1 MKPQILPNQ
10 SSRQCN
16 YLVTG
21 RTGIYSFRW
30 NVISNG
36 VHHQPKLSLK
46 TRNYLQ
52 AVQAASTLA
61 LKLQT
66 LSKPSLSE
74 IKALYADYRGDEDK
88 QAQSLT
94 AIDIAT
100 FLTDLSPKS
109 QVEYSSCWKSFIDSI
124 EDKTTS
130 IMSVRAIH
138 IDNWKGLQKCSPV
151 TLKKKLRLLSS
162 CFNRAE
168 VKHDSEWFKL
178 VVKDKPVRPR
188 RALTDAEL
196 NTILLA
202 TEQYKQIGDTYLA
215 GGWKYYLP
223 RIAALTGCR
232 LNEMAQLQVSDIVL
246 TEQPHIS
253 INDNGE
259 RKRVKNQSS
268 IRQIPLTEELRDML
282 MPLIARKSPSE
293 RLFDDLPYNQS
304 NGYNSAPSKWF
315 GLLIRNLLKDKSIS
329 FHSLRHYAITK
340 LFNAGIKEE
349 LIGSLVGHSVGKLT
363 TGKVYLSGFT
373 YDKKL
378 SAIAYLNLPIR
389 SKGV

>member
-1 MKPQILPNQ
+1 MQ
-10 SSRQCN
+10 STLYRKAN
-16 YLVTG
+16 YLILSN
-21 RTGIYSFRW
+21 TGIYTFRW
-30 NVISNG
+30 NLRIDG
-36 VHHQPKLSLK
+36 KHYQPKLSLK
-46 TRNYLQ
+46 TRNYLE
-52 AVQAASTLA
+52 AIRAASKLA
-61 LKLQT
+61 LT
-66 LSKPSLSE
+66 LHSLSNPSLSE
-74 IKALYADYRGDEDK
+74 VKALYADYRGDEDK
-88 QAQSLT
+88 QAQTLT

-109 QVEYSSCWKSFIDSI
+109 KVEYTSCWKSFVDSI

-138 IDNWKGLQKCSPV
+138 IDNWKTLQKCSPI
-151 TLKKKLRLLSS
+151 TLKKKLKLLSS

-168 VKHDSEWFKL
+168 VKHDNEWFKL

-202 TEQYKQIGDTYLA
+202 TEQYKPTGGTYLA

-268 IRQIPLTEELRDML
+268 IRQIPLTKELRDML
-282 MPLIARKSPSE
+282 MPLMARKSPSE
-293 RLFDDLPYNQS
+293 RLFNDLPYNQS
-304 NGYNSAPSKWF
+304 NGYNGTPSKWF
-315 GLLIRNLLKDKSIS
+315 GLLIRNLLKDESIS
-329 FHSLRHYAITK
+329 FHSLRHYAVTK

-378 SAIAYLNLPIR
+378 GAIAYLNLPR
-389 SKGV
+389 SSKGV